1 MSSDPSSCLMLSSMN
16 GTSTIYIF
24 VLIFLLFMSAMCSAT
39 ETAYSSLNVIRVKQM
54 TLSGSKA
61 KRKRARRVYGLVKNF
76 SLVLNTILVMN
87 NIVNLAA
94 SSIVTY
100 IFVETLKL
108 GETAVLIA
116 TGISSIAIIIA
127 GEIIPKNLAKLY
139 PQKFASFV
147 SFPLMILTYIF
158 YPVTILFTLVS
169 KRIEESKENDEDN
182 VTATETELEEIVD
195 TIEREGVLEHNES
208 ELIKSAMHFDDISVR
223 SIMKDKEEV
232 LAIDEGASFEEIVD
246 TISLNKYTR
255 MPYINK
261 EGKVVGIINEKDV
274 FEMLTSEELTQEE
287 KIEKIVKTPIYIS
300 YRRLLP
306 YALEKIQRSAEHM
319 VIVVDNLKEKNYLGI
334 ITLEDIL
341 EELIGEIYDEHDDLP
356 KDILEIGH
364 HIFQVS
370 GSYDFEDL
378 FDEYL
383 DDTQEPK
390 GKFKS
395 VGSWVKTLFIDQE
408 IDEDSKVVY
417 ENLEV
422 KVLEFDKEKN
432 IIKKVEIIE
441 NTNYEEED

>member
-1 MSSDPSSCLMLSSMN
+1 LSSDPGNALLLNSVG
-16 GTSTIYIF
+16 GTTTVFIF
-24 VLIFLLFMSAMCSAT
+24 VLLGLLFMSAMCSAT

-61 KRKRARRVYGLVKNF
+61 HRKRARRVYSLVKRY
-76 SLVLNTILVMN
+76 SSVLNTILVMN

-94 SSIVTY
+94 SSIVTF
-100 IFVETLKL
+100 IFVDTLRL

-116 TGISSIAIIIA
+116 TAISSIAIIIF
-127 GEIIPKNLAKLY
+127 GEIVPKNLAKLY

-147 SFPLMILTYIF
+147 SFPLLIFTYILL
-158 YPVTILFTLVS
+158 PVTILFT
-169 KRIEESKENDEDN
+169 KINEKFEEKLEEDGEN
-182 VTATETELEEIVD
+182 VTATETELEEIVE

-223 SIMKDKEEV
+223 SIMIDKENV
-232 LAIDEGASFEEIVD
+232 LCINEGSSFEEIVQ

-255 MPYINK
+255 MPYVGK
-261 EGKVVGIINEKDV
+261 DGKVIGIINEKDV
-274 FEMLTSEELTQEE
+274 FELLANEDKTEEE
-287 KIEKIVKTPIYIS
+287 KVKLIVKDPLYIS

-306 YALEKIQRSAEHM
+306 YALERIQRSAEHM

-341 EELIGEIYDEHDDLP
+341 EELIGEIYDEHDELP

-364 HIFQVS
+364 HIFQVT
-370 GSYDFEDL
+370 GSYDLEDL

-383 DDTQEPK
+383 DDTEAPK

-395 VGSWVKTLFIDQE
+395 VGTWVKTLFGDQE
-408 IDEDSKVVY
+408 INEDSKIVY
-417 ENLEV
+417 ENLDI
-422 KVLEFDKEKN
+422 KVLEYDIDKR

>member
-1 MSSDPSSCLMLSSMN
+1 MSSDPGNTLLLSSAS
-16 GTSTIYIF
+16 GTSTIFIVILL
-24 VLIFLLFMSAMCSAT
+24 VLLLCSALCSAT

-61 KRKRARRVYGLVKNF
+61 HRKRARRVHYLVKNY
-76 SLVLNTILVMN
+76 SMVLNTILVLN

-100 IFVETLKL
+100 IFVDTLRL

-116 TGISSIAIIIA
+116 TAISSIAIIIF
-127 GEIIPKNLAKLY
+127 GEILPKNYAKLY
-139 PQKFASFV
+139 PQKFAMFV
-147 SFPLMILTYIF
+147 SFPLKIFCYIF
-158 YPVTILFTLVS
+158 YPITILFTLFNRRME
-169 KRIEESKENDEDN
+169 KKLEEDEDN
-182 VTATETELEEIVD
+182 VTATENELEEIVE

-223 SIMKDKEEV
+223 SIMVEKENV
-232 LAIDEGASFEEIVD
+232 LVINEGATFEEIVK

-255 MPYINK
+255 MPYVDK
-261 EGKVVGIINEKDV
+261 DGKVIGIINEKDV
-274 FEMLTSEELTQEE
+274 FEVLANEDQTEEE
-287 KIEKIVKTPIYIS
+287 KIKAIVKEPIYIS
-300 YRRLLP
+300 YRRLIP

-319 VIVVDNLKEKNYLGI
+319 VIVVDNLREKNYLGI
-334 ITLEDIL
+334 VTLEDIL

-370 GSYDFEDL
+370 GSYDLEDL

-383 DDTQEPK
+383 DDTIEPK
-390 GKFKS
+390 CKMKS
-395 VGSWVKTLFIDQE
+395 VGSWVKSLFLDNE
-408 IDEDSKVVY
+408 IKENAKVTY
-417 ENLEV
+417 ENLDITI
-422 KVLEFDKEKN
+422 LELDLEKK

-441 NTNYEEED
+441 NTNFEEED

>member
-1 MSSDPSSCLMLSSMN
+1 MSSDPGNALLLNSVG
-16 GTSTIYIF
+16 GTTTVFIF
-24 VLIFLLFMSAMCSAT
+24 VLLGLLFMSAMCSAT

-61 KRKRARRVYGLVKNF
+61 HRKRARRVYSLVKRY
-76 SLVLNTILVMN
+76 SSVLNTILVMN

-94 SSIVTY
+94 SSIVTF
-100 IFVETLKL
+100 IFVDTLRL

-116 TGISSIAIIIA
+116 TAISSIAIIIF
-127 GEIIPKNLAKLY
+127 GEIVPKNLAKLY

-147 SFPLMILTYIF
+147 SFPLLIFTYILL
-158 YPVTILFTLVS
+158 PVTILFT
-169 KRIEESKENDEDN
+169 KINEKFEEKLEEDGEN
-182 VTATETELEEIVD
+182 VTATETELEEIVE

-223 SIMKDKEEV
+223 SIMIDKENV
-232 LAIDEGASFEEIVD
+232 LCINEGSSFEEIVQ

-255 MPYINK
+255 MPYVGK
-261 EGKVVGIINEKDV
+261 DGKVIGIINEKDV
-274 FEMLTSEELTQEE
+274 FELLATEDKTEEE
-287 KIEKIVKTPIYIS
+287 KVKLIVKDPLYIS

-306 YALEKIQRSAEHM
+306 YALERIQRSAEHM

-341 EELIGEIYDEHDDLP
+341 EELIGEIYDEHDELP

-364 HIFQVS
+364 HIFQVT
-370 GSYDFEDL
+370 GSYDLEDL

-383 DDTQEPK
+383 DDTVAPK

-395 VGSWVKTLFIDQE
+395 VGTWVKTLFGDQE
-408 IDEDSKVVY
+408 INEDSKIVY
-417 ENLEV
+417 ENLDI
-422 KVLEFDKEKN
+422 KVLEYDIDKK

>member
-1 MSSDPSSCLMLSSMN
+1 MSNDQSCALLLSN
-16 GTSTIYIF
+16 VGGTSTIFIF
-24 VLIFLLFMSAMCSAT
+24 ILLLLLFMSALCSAT

-61 KRKRARRVYGLVKNF
+61 KRKRARRVYGLVKNY
-76 SLVLNTILVMN
+76 SMVLNTILIMN

-100 IFVETLKL
+100 IFVDTLKL
-108 GETAVLIA
+108 GETAVLVA
-116 TGISSIAIIIA
+116 TALSSIAIIIF
-127 GEIIPKNLAKLY
+127 GEIFPKNMAKLY
-139 PQKFASFV
+139 PQKFASFI
-147 SFPLMILTYIF
+147 SFPLVVATYLLW
-158 YPVTILFTLVS
+158 PLTILFS
-169 KRIEESKENDEDN
+169 FINKKFEKRVEESGEQ
-182 VTATETELEEIVD
+182 VTATENELEEIVE

-232 LAIDEGASFEEIVD
+232 VSVNEGSSFDEIVQI
-246 TISLNKYTR
+246 ISVNKYTR
-255 MPYINK
+255 MPYVSK
-261 EGKVVGIINEKDV
+261 DGKVLGTINEKDV
-274 FEMLTSEELTQEE
+274 FDMLTKEELNEEE
-287 KIEKIVKTPIYIS
+287 KIKSIIKNPIYIS

-341 EELIGEIYDEHDDLP
+341 EELIGEIYDEHDELP

-370 GSYDFEDL
+370 GSYDLEDL

-395 VGSWVKTLFIDQE
+395 VGTWVKSLFNDQE
-408 IDEDSKVVY
+408 INEESNIQY
-417 ENLEV
+417 ENLDI
-422 KVLEFDKEKN
+422 KVLKFDSEKK
-432 IIKKVEIIE
+432 IIKKVEIVE

>member
-1 MSSDPSSCLMLSSMN
+1 MSTDQGSALLLSNIS
-16 GTSTIYIF
+16 GPTTIYIF
-24 VLIFLLFMSAMCSAT
+24 ILLILLFLSSLCSAT

-61 KRKRARRVYGLVKNF
+61 KRKRARRVYKLVKDY
-76 SLVLNTILVMN
+76 STVLNTILIMN

-100 IFVETLKL
+100 IFVDTLRL
-108 GETAVLIA
+108 GETAVLVA
-116 TGISSIAIIIA
+116 TAISSVAIIIF

-139 PQKFASFV
+139 PQTFATFL
-147 SFPLMILTYIF
+147 SFPLLVCTYIF
-158 YPVTILFTLVS
+158 YPITILFTLFS
-169 KRIEESKENDEDN
+169 KKIEERKENDEDN
-182 VTATETELEEIVD
+182 VTATETELEEIVE

-223 SIMKDKEEV
+223 SIMKNKEDV
-232 LAIDEGASFEEIVD
+232 LSISEGASFEEIVD
-246 TISLNKYTR
+246 TITLNKYTR
-255 MPYINK
+255 MPYLNK
-261 EGKVVGIINEKDV
+261 EGQVIGIINEKDV
-274 FEMLTSEELTQEE
+274 FEMLTNEELSLEE
-287 KIEKIVKTPIYIS
+287 KIEKVVKTPIYIS

-319 VIVVDNLKEKNYLGI
+319 VIVVDNLKDKNYLGI

-341 EELIGEIYDEHDDLP
+341 EELIGEIYDEHDDIP

-370 GSYDFEDL
+370 GSYDLEDL

-383 DDTQEPK
+383 DDTDEPK

-408 IDEDSKVVY
+408 LKEDETVIY
-417 ENLEV
+417 ENLEIKILDV
-422 KVLEFDKEKN
+422 DSEKN
-432 IIKKVEIIE
+432 IVKKVEIIE

>member
-1 MSSDPSSCLMLSSMN
+1 MSSDPGNALLLSN
-16 GTSTIYIF
+16 VGGTTTVFIF
-24 VLIFLLFMSAMCSAT
+24 VLLGLLFMSGMCSAT

-61 KRKRARRVYGLVKNF
+61 HRKRARRVYSLVKRF
-76 SLVLNTILVMN
+76 SAVLNTILVMN

-94 SSIVTY
+94 SSIVTF
-100 IFVETLKL
+100 IFVDTLAL
-108 GETAVLIA
+108 GETAVLVA
-116 TGISSIAIIIA
+116 TAISSIAIIIF
-127 GEIIPKNLAKLY
+127 GEIVPKNLAKLY

-147 SFPLMILTYIF
+147 SFPLFICIYIF
-158 YPVTILFTLVS
+158 LPITILFTKMNQKFEAKL
-169 KRIEESKENDEDN
+169 EEDGDN
-182 VTATETELEEIVD
+182 VTATETELEEIVE

-223 SIMKDKEEV
+223 SIMVEKENV
-232 LAIDEGASFEEIVD
+232 LSINEGTTFEDIVK

-255 MPYINK
+255 MPYIGKN
-261 EGKVVGIINEKDV
+261 GKVIGIINEKDV
-274 FEMLTSEELTQEE
+274 FDVLAKEEQTEEE
-287 KIEKIVKTPIYIS
+287 KIKLIVKEPLYIS

-341 EELIGEIYDEHDDLP
+341 EELIGEIYDEHDELP

-370 GSYDFEDL
+370 GSYDLEDL

-383 DDTQEPK
+383 DDTEEPK
-390 GKFKS
+390 GKLKS
-395 VGSWVKTLFIDQE
+395 VGTWVKSLFLDQE
-408 IDEDSKVVY
+408 ISENSTIDY
-417 ENLEV
+417 ENLNI
-422 KVLEFDKEKN
+422 KVLEYDQEKK

>member
-1 MSSDPSSCLMLSSMN
+1 MSNDQSSALLLSN
-16 GTSTIYIF
+16 VGGTSTIYIF
-24 VLIFLLFMSAMCSAT
+24 ILLILLFLSALCSAT
-39 ETAYSSLNVIRVKQM
+39 ETAYSALNPIRVKQM

-61 KRKRARRVYGLVKNF
+61 KRKRARRVYKLVKNY
-76 SLVLNTILVMN
+76 STILSTILIVN

-100 IFVETLKL
+100 IFVDTLRL
-108 GETAVLIA
+108 GETAVLVA
-116 TGISSIAIIIA
+116 TAISSVAIIIF

-139 PQKFASFV
+139 PQTFATFV
-147 SFPLMILTYIF
+147 SFPLLVCTYIF
-158 YPVTILFTLVS
+158 YPITILFTKFS
-169 KRIEESKENDEDN
+169 KKIEERKENDEDN
-182 VTATETELEEIVD
+182 VTATETELEEIVE

-223 SIMKDKEEV
+223 SIMKDKEDV
-232 LAIDEGASFEEIVD
+232 LSISEGASFEEIVD
-246 TISLNKYTR
+246 TITLNKYTR

-261 EGKVVGIINEKDV
+261 EGKVIGIINEKDV
-274 FEMLTSEELTQEE
+274 FEMLTNEELSFEE
-287 KIEKIVKTPIYIS
+287 KIERIVKTPIYIS

-341 EELIGEIYDEHDDLP
+341 EELIGEIYDEHDDIP

-370 GSYDFEDL
+370 GSYDLEDL

-383 DDTQEPK
+383 DDTVEPK

-395 VGSWVKTLFIDQE
+395 VGSWVKTLYNDQE
-408 IDEDSKVVY
+408 LKENETVIY
-417 ENLEV
+417 ENLEIKILDV
-422 KVLEFDKEKN
+422 DLDKK

>member
-1 MSSDPSSCLMLSSMN
+1 MSTDQGSALLLSNIS
-16 GTSTIYIF
+16 GPSTIYIF
-24 VLIFLLFMSAMCSAT
+24 ILLILLFLSSLCSAT

-61 KRKRARRVYGLVKNF
+61 KRKRARRVYKLVKDY
-76 SLVLNTILVMN
+76 STVLNTILIMN

-100 IFVETLKL
+100 IFVDTLRL
-108 GETAVLIA
+108 GETAVLVA
-116 TGISSIAIIIA
+116 TAISSVAIIIF

-139 PQKFASFV
+139 PQTFATFV
-147 SFPLMILTYIF
+147 SFPLLVCTYIF
-158 YPVTILFTLVS
+158 YPITILFTLFS
-169 KRIEESKENDEDN
+169 KKIEERKENDEDN
-182 VTATETELEEIVD
+182 VTATETELEEIVE

-223 SIMKDKEEV
+223 SIMKSKEDV
-232 LAIDEGASFEEIVD
+232 LSISEGASFEEIVD
-246 TISLNKYTR
+246 TITLNKYTR
-255 MPYINK
+255 MPYLNK
-261 EGKVVGIINEKDV
+261 EGQVIGIINEKDV
-274 FEMLTSEELTQEE
+274 FEMLTNEELSLEE
-287 KIEKIVKTPIYIS
+287 KIEKVVKTPIYIS

-319 VIVVDNLKEKNYLGI
+319 VIVVDNLKDKNYLGI

-341 EELIGEIYDEHDDLP
+341 EELIGEIYDEHDDIP

-370 GSYDFEDL
+370 GSYDLEDL

-383 DDTQEPK
+383 DDTDEPK

-408 IDEDSKVVY
+408 LKEDETVIY
-417 ENLEV
+417 ENLEI
-422 KVLEFDKEKN
+422 KILDLDSEKN
-432 IIKKVEIIE
+432 IVKKVEIIE

>member
-1 MSSDPSSCLMLSSMN
+1 MSNDQSSALLLSN
-16 GTSTIYIF
+16 VGGTSTIYIF
-24 VLIFLLFMSAMCSAT
+24 ILLILLFLSALCSST
-39 ETAYSSLNVIRVKQM
+39 ETAYSSLNPIRVKQM

-61 KRKRARRVYGLVKNF
+61 KRKRARRVYKLVKNY
-76 SLVLNTILVMN
+76 STILSTILIVN

-100 IFVETLKL
+100 IFVDTLRL
-108 GETAVLIA
+108 GETAVLVA
-116 TGISSIAIIIA
+116 TAISSVAIIIF

-139 PQKFASFV
+139 PQTFATFV
-147 SFPLMILTYIF
+147 SFPLLVCTYIF
-158 YPVTILFTLVS
+158 YPITILFTKFS
-169 KRIEESKENDEDN
+169 KKIEERKENDEDN
-182 VTATETELEEIVD
+182 VTATETELEEIVE

-223 SIMKDKEEV
+223 SIMKDKEDV
-232 LAIDEGASFEEIVD
+232 LSISEGASFEEIVD
-246 TISLNKYTR
+246 TITLNKYTR

-261 EGKVVGIINEKDV
+261 EGKVIGIINEKDV
-274 FEMLTSEELTQEE
+274 FEMLTNEELSFEE
-287 KIEKIVKTPIYIS
+287 KIERIVKTPIYIS

-341 EELIGEIYDEHDDLP
+341 EELIGEIYDEHDDIP

-370 GSYDFEDL
+370 GSYDLEDL

-383 DDTQEPK
+383 DDTVEPK

-395 VGSWVKTLFIDQE
+395 VGSWVKTLYNDQE
-408 IDEDSKVVY
+408 LKENETVIY
-417 ENLEV
+417 ENLEIKILDV
-422 KVLEFDKEKN
+422 DLDKK

>member
-1 MSSDPSSCLMLSSMN
+1 MSSDPSFALLLTN
-16 GTSTIYIF
+16 IGTSSIF
-24 VLIFLLFMSAMCSAT
+24 IIILIALLFMSSMCSAT

-61 KRKRARRVYGLVKNF
+61 HRIRARRVYSLVKNY
-76 SLVLNTILVMN
+76 SKVLNTILVVN

-100 IFVETLKL
+100 IFVDTLKL

-116 TGISSIAIIIA
+116 TAISSIAIIIF
-127 GEIIPKNLAKLY
+127 GEIVPKNLAKLY
-139 PQKFASFV
+139 PQKFATFI
-147 SFPLMILTYIF
+147 SFPLLICTYIF
-158 YPVTILFTLVS
+158 LPVTFFFTKLNS
-169 KRIEESKENDEDN
+169 KFEEKLEEDEDN
-182 VTATETELEEIVD
+182 VTATETELEEIVE

-223 SIMKDKEEV
+223 TIMVEKENV
-232 LAIDEGASFEEIVD
+232 LFIEEGASFNEIVK

-255 MPYINK
+255 MPYIDK
-261 EGKVVGIINEKDV
+261 EGKILGIINEKDV
-274 FEMLTSEELTQEE
+274 FELITNRKLTEEE
-287 KIEKIVKTPIYIS
+287 KIKSIVKEPIYIS

-341 EELIGEIYDEHDDLP
+341 EELIGEIYDEHDDIP
-356 KDILEIGH
+356 KDLLEIGH
-364 HIFQVS
+364 HIFQIS
-370 GSYDFEDL
+370 GSYDLEDL

-383 DDTQEPK
+383 DDTQAPK
-390 GKFKS
+390 GKYKS
-395 VGSWVKTLFIDQE
+395 VGSWVKSLFNNEKIKEESSIEYENLEIKVLE
-408 IDEDSKVVY
+408 IDEDKQ
-417 ENLEV
+417 
-422 KVLEFDKEKN
+422 

-441 NTNYEEED
+441 NTNYEEEE